1 MPRFAAGLALAA
13 LVLAACGGDSNDDD
27 GGGGGGGGGN
37 GSGPFTAVVDGE
49 TWAADDITIAAQTVP
64 SVPGGFV
71 ITGSRTR
78 SATDV
83 ASIGL
88 SLYNVTGPGTYPLG
102 VLPSVFGGI
111 GTYGEATG
119 AWVTPYTGAS
129 GTVTLST
136 LTATRIAGT
145 FAFTASNNAG
155 GSRAITEGRFDLPLA
170 SGGALPVV
178 PPNAGSRLTG
188 TIAGQAYAA
197 HTVAVTQSGAAGVSF
212 TSLNDRYSVTLVLD
226 GVTAAGTYPIAL
238 APPVRLVAVNAVTG
252 PAPRGS
258 WGTANGT
265 TGSVAITSLTA
276 TRVRGT
282 FTGTLA
288 PQGGTGGSLAVTG
301 EFDVGLP

>member
-1 MPRFAAGLALAA
+1 MPRLAAGLALAA
-13 LVLAACGGDSNDDD
+13 LMLAACGGDSNDDD
-27 GGGGGGGGGN
+27 GGGGGGGGG

-49 TWAADDITIAAQTVP
+49 AWAADDITIAAQTVP

-71 ITGSRTR
+71 ITGSRVR

-88 SLYNVTGPGTYPLG
+88 SLYNVTGAGTYPLG

-119 AWVTPYTGAS
+119 AWVTPFTGAS
-129 GTVTLST
+129 GTVTLTT
-136 LTATRIAGT
+136 LTATRIVGT
-145 FAFTASNNAG
+145 FAFTATDNTG
-155 GSRAITEGRFDLPLA
+155 GPSRAITSGRFDLPLS
-170 SGGALPVV
+170 SGGALPTV
-178 PPNAGSRLTG
+178 PPNAGSRITG
-188 TIAGQAYAA
+188 TVGGEAYAA
-197 HTVAVTQSGAAGVSF
+197 HTVAVTQSGPAGLSV

-226 GVTAAGTYPIAL
+226 GVTAAGTYPISL
-238 APPVRLVAVNAVTG
+238 TPPLRLLAVNATTG

-265 TGSVAITSLTA
+265 TGSVTITSLTA
-276 TRVRGT
+276 ARARGT

-288 PQGGTGGSLAVTG
+288 PQGGTGAPLAVTG